1 MHETF
6 LFLKTGLVLC
16 LLLVAACSTAQN
28 KGGAKADAPF
38 LLFQKTPCLGI
49 CPFYEALI
57 SESGRIRYIGREHV
71 PVQDTVYFQLTE
83 AELSQL
89 RQEVAQLNYMALQD
103 LYLTNWSDMPS
114 TVITF
119 YEAGKE
125 VKRVQQEEGGPQPL
139 LDLQEKL
146 HSMLMRLAEEEAHKR
161 LPIK

>member
-1 MHETF
+1 MHESF
-6 LFLKTGLVLC
+6 LFLKTGLLLC

-28 KGGAKADAPF
+28 SAARQGATPF
-38 LLFQKTPCLGI
+38 LHFQKTPCLGT

-57 SESGRIRYIGREHV
+57 SENGSIRYIGREHV
-71 PVQDTVYFQLTE
+71 PVQDTVYFQLTD

-89 RQEVAQLNYMALQD
+89 REDVAKLDYKGLQD

-114 TVITF
+114 TIITF

-146 HSMLMRLAEEEAHKR
+146 HAMLMRLAEEEARKR